1 MKHKL
6 YETDYCI
13 WAETN
18 AQLLQAGRLA
28 EVDIEHLI
36 EELND
41 VGKSERRSLQSY
53 LELILLHLLKWQ
65 FQPPLR
71 SHSWRLSIENGRQGV
86 EKILDDSPSL
96 RPTLPVVIDKAYS
109 YARRSAAVETGLGKE
124 KFPPSCPFTLEEI
137 LDDSFLP
144 IAQED

>member
-1 MKHKL
+1 MKHQL
-6 YETDYCI
+6 YETDYCV

-18 AQLLQAGRLA
+18 AQLLQAGRLT

-53 LELILLHLLKWQ
+53 LELILLHLLKWR
-65 FQPPLR
+65 FQPYLR
-71 SHSWRLSIENGRQGV
+71 SHSWRLSIENGRQGI
-86 EKILDDSPSL
+86 EKVLDDSPSL
-96 RPTLPVVIDKAYS
+96 RPTLQVVIEKAYS
-109 YARRSAAVETGLGKE
+109 YARRSAAVETGLPK
-124 KFPPSCPFTLEEI
+124 KNFPEICPFTQEEI